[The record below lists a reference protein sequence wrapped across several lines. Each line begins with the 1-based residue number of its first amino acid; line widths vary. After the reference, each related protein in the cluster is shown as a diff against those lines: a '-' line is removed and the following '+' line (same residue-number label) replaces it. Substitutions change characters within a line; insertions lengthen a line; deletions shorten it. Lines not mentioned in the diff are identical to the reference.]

1 LAFMSYNLVGNFG
14 GHLEAFLGLVKK
26 TIDENLN
33 DRISKTFVVA
43 LGILASLNLLLF
55 GLLILF
61 LRKINTVI
69 VECFESYK
77 FMRPHEI
84 FIQREYWNR
93 ILQLMTLYKYN
104 EKVLINEFV
113 EQRVEAKR
121 ITAGVEVKMRAS
133 IKRSRTTLDLVQN
146 QYFNSHIKIYSRLLF
161 TFLLF
166 LLYIL
171 MSITV

>member
-1 LAFMSYNLVGNFG
+1 MSYNLIGNFG

-33 DRISKTFVVA
+33 DRVNKSFFIE
-43 LGILASLNLLLF
+43 LGILACLNLLLF
-55 GLLILF
+55 ALLIVF

-104 EKVLINEFV
+104 EKILINEFI
-113 EQRVEAKR
+113 EQRAEAKR
-121 ITAGVEVKMRAS
+121 ITAEVEVKMRGS
-133 IKRSRTTLDLVQN
+133 VKRSRTTVDLVQH
-146 QYFNSHIKIYSRLLF
+146 Q
-161 TFLLF
+161 
-166 LLYIL
+166 
-171 MSITV
+171 